1 MAIFAEYIW
10 IDGVK
15 PTSTLRSKTR
25 VLESSNSELTLESI
39 PEWGFDGSSTSQ
51 ALGDNSDCILKPVR
65 FVADPIRGN
74 GSILVMCEVFDRD
87 GNPHET
93 NTRAT
98 LRRVL
103 DAGAS
108 SEEPLFGFEQ
118 EYTMFDQSGNPLGWP
133 ESGYPGPQGP
143 YYCGVGANRTAG
155 RDLVE
160 AHMQACVDAG
170 LLIFGINAE
179 VMLGQWEFQIGYRGF
194 DEPIDA
200 LQIADHH
207 WIALWLLDRISEEFG
222 IVVSRENK
230 PKSGDWNGAGCHTN
244 FSTKSMRNKQ
254 LGQTTIDIILSR
266 LEAKHNEHIKAY
278 GDKLA
283 ERLTGDHETCSI
295 NEFRFGE
302 SDRGASIRIPVTT
315 AEKGYGYIEDRR
327 PGANIDPYV
336 VSSRLLVTI
345 CDLDEE
351 LLLAKSKE
359 KELIAS

>member
-25 VLESSNSELTLESI
+25 ILEENGAELTLDKI

-65 FVADPIRGN
+65 FVLDPIRGN
-74 GSILVMCEVFDRD
+74 GSILVLCEVYDRD
-87 GNPHET
+87 GNAHQS

-98 LRRVL
+98 LRAVL
-103 DAGAS
+103 NAGAS
-108 SEEPLFGFEQ
+108 HEDPIFGFEQ
-118 EYTMFDQSGNPLGWP
+118 EYTMLDHSGNPLGWP
-133 ESGYPGPQGP
+133 DAGYPAPQGP
-143 YYCGVGANRTAG
+143 YYCGVGSNRVAG

-194 DEPIDA
+194 DENIDA

-207 WIALWLLDRISEEFG
+207 WIALWLLDRIAEEFG
-222 IVVSRENK
+222 IVISRENK
-230 PKSGDWNGAGCHTN
+230 PKTGDWNGAGCHTN
-244 FSTKSMRNKQ
+244 FSTKSMRDKKT
-254 LGQTTIDIILSR
+254 GQSSINSILSR
-266 LEAKHNEHIKAY
+266 LEAKHIEHISIY
-278 GDKLA
+278 GDKLD
-283 ERLTGDHETCSI
+283 ERLTGAHETCSI

-315 AEKGYGYIEDRR
+315 ARNGYGYLEDRR
-327 PGANIDPYV
+327 PGANIDPYI
-336 VSSRLLVTI
+336 VSARLLVTV
-345 CDLDEE
+345 CDLDETVLTNKVTQDE
-351 LLLAKSKE
+351 LVTS
-359 KELIAS
+359 